1 MENTTVVTVFNSTD
15 AVKSA
20 IQVLNFTAV
29 KLLET
34 DMGVVVFFLL
44 TLALMVI
51 LMLTFV
57 TYCAMH
63 LNRPI
68 MFAMSLV
75 TMVTVLILFFVMSL
89 VTREGKIF
97 LQFDVIKQIEKFSR
111 FSKT

>member
-75 TMVTVLILFFVMSL
+75 TMVTVLIL
-89 VTREGKIF
+89 TREGKIF